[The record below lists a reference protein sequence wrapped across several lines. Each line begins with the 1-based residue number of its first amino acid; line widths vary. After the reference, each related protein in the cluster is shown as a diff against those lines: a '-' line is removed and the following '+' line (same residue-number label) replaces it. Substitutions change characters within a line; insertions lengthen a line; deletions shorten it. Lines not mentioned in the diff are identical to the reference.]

1 LKDLIRTYQIRPRV
15 RLLITLFRVD
25 APFTV
30 TLRTIPKSL
39 LRLYWIWYPVALEF
53 RAQVTVICPA
63 PVFFTDVI
71 EGLFSRK
78 AVADLLSV
86 LTPVE
91 ALA

>member
-1 LKDLIRTYQIRPRV
+1 
-15 RLLITLFRVD
+15 
-25 APFTV
+25 
-30 TLRTIPKSL
+30 
-39 LRLYWIWYPVALEF
+39 LEF

-63 PVFFTDVI
+63 PVFFKDVI
-71 EGLFSRK
+71 EGLVSRK